1 MPIQFDTQSDPII
14 WIHFAGAVTEREFDT
29 YLETMTRYVNR
40 GTPTLFLYDALQSQV
55 PSATQRQK
63 QAAWLERHEAALR
76 RNSLGTAFVIA
87 NPLIRGALTAIFWIR
102 PTPVP
107 YIVTGTRSEA
117 ERWARGLVA
126 GEARRSA

>member
-1 MPIQFDTQSDPII
+1 MPIQFHTQSDPVI
-14 WIHFAGAVTEREFDT
+14 WINFAGTITEREFDV
-29 YLETMTRYVNR
+29 YIETMTRYVTR
-40 GTPTLFLYDALQSQV
+40 GTPTLFLYDALQAEV

-76 RNSLGTAFVIA
+76 KNSRGTAFVIG
-87 NPLIRGALTAIFWIR
+87 NPLIRGALTAIFWLR

-117 ERWARGLVA
+117 ERWAHGLMA
-126 GEARRSA
+126 GQAQRSL